1 MNKWIG
7 IGRLTKEP
15 EIKNTSNQI
24 PVCTFTLAIDRKFKD
39 KDGNKQTDFINC
51 VAWRQTATFISSYFH
66 KGNRIAVVGSVQ
78 TRSFDGDDGK
88 KVYITE
94 ILVDEAE
101 FVESNSNSN
110 NSNNSTAKSA
120 ATKPDNDEEVSNEDL
135 PFPIDDDDPNEV
147 IEF

>member
-110 NSNNSTAKSA
+110 NSNSSTAKSA

-147 IEF
+147 MEF

>member
-24 PVCTFTLAIDRKFKD
+24 PVCRFTLAIDRKFKNSNGE
-39 KDGNKQTDFINC
+39 KETDFINC

-66 KGNRIAVVGSVQ
+66 KGNRIAVVGSIQ

-88 KVYITE
+88 KVYVTE
-94 ILVDEAE
+94 AIIDEAE
-101 FVESNSNSN
+101 FVESAS
-110 NSNNSTAKSA
+110 SA
-120 ATKPDNDEEVSNEDL
+120 AESAPTKSESAPTKPKNDDVEGDL

-147 IEF
+147 MEF

>member
-147 IEF
+147 MEF